1 MYTTLIMVV
10 VEAYT
15 ELMTVVYGG
24 RGGIDSIDSGED
36 IYSSNGGGGNMYSI
50 DGGGGGKGDIHAQF
64 SFAKYVSCE
73 QTR

>member
-15 ELMTVVYGG
+15 ELTVVYGG
-24 RGGIDSIDSGED
+24 GGGIDSIDGGEA
-36 IYSSNGGGGNMYSI
+36 IYSSNGGGGDIYSI

-64 SFAKYVSCE
+64 SFVKYVSCE

>member
-1 MYTTLIMVV
+1 MYTTLMVV

-15 ELMTVVYGG
+15 ELTVVYGG
-24 RGGIDSIDSGED
+24 GGGIDSIDGGED
-36 IYSSNGGGGNMYSI
+36 IYMYSSNGGGGDIYSI

-64 SFAKYVSCE
+64 SFVKYVSCE